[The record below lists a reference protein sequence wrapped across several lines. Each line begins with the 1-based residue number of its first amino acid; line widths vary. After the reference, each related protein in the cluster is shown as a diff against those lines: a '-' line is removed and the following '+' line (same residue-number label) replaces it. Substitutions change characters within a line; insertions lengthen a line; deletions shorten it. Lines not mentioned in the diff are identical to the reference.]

1 MSNYKTKKSRA
12 VDACIMD
19 FGAGAKC
26 YFSSEECH
34 YRGRIKEC
42 PYYQTNFMSDNE
54 RAEAED
60 KGLAMTIKALGLNKL
75 NRNGKK

>member
-26 YFSSEECH
+26 YFSSEECV
-34 YRGRIKEC
+34 YREMVKKC
-42 PYYQTNFMSDNE
+42 PYYQANFML
-54 RAEAED
+54 EAEREKMRI
-60 KGLAMTIKALGLNKL
+60 KGLVKLVNGLKL
-75 NRNGKK
+75 NGNGKK